1 MPSSLQP
8 SSQLLSPTSTC
19 ADVLRRLVAER
30 QTVRTLAAS
39 LDITRLSRAAANRTV
54 FASGTLNNVCQQIAA
69 MSSLAEPVRVAE
81 QTNTAPHVEAVAL
94 LRAIHAE
101 AKSRLATP
109 QDIEKA
115 LRANAISALIQEF
128 KVGGLTLGR

>member
-1 MPSSLQP
+1 
-8 SSQLLSPTSTC
+8 
-19 ADVLRRLVAER
+19 
-30 QTVRTLAAS
+30 VRA
-39 LDITRLSRAAANRTV
+39 
-54 FASGTLNNVCQQIAA
+54 
-69 MSSLAEPVRVAE
+69 PE
-81 QTNTAPHVEAVAL
+81 QTNTGTHVEAVAL

-128 KVGGLTLGR
+128 KIGGQTIGR